1 MNDTTEQKEKALAK
15 AIDTVSKLPKKMIQ
29 DRDSLSTAQRKHKIA
44 KAKMARK
51 SRKINR
57 K

>member
-1 MNDTTEQKEKALAK
+1 MDDTTEQKEKALQT
-15 AIDTVSKLPKKMIQ
+15 AIDKVEKLPKKIIQ
-29 DRDSLSTAQRKHKIA
+29 DRDSLSTKQRKHKIA
-44 KAKMARK
+44 KAKMARR

>member
-1 MNDTTEQKEKALAK
+1 MDNTTEQKEKHLQT
-15 AIDTVSKLPKKMIQ
+15 AIDEVGKLPKKVIQ
-29 DRDSLSTAQRKHKIA
+29 DRDSLSTSQRKHKIK